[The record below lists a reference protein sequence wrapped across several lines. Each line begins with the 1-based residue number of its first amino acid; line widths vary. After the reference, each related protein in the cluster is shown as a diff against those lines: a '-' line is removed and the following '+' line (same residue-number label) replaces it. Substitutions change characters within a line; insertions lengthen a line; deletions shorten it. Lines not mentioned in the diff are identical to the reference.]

1 MENYK
6 SQMNEM
12 VTCSEC
18 GVKVH
23 VDDAEASYNA
33 ELDDVFFY
41 CSKCINDPAYLPAV
55 SDDSDEA
62 IEHTLAEGRAICPVC
77 GADIPDD
84 GSCFYCETNP
94 NPPASKA

>member
-62 IEHTLAEGRAICPVC
+62 VEQSVQSDLLVCPTCQLELSKDRICPK
-77 GADIPDD
+77 
-84 GSCFYCETNP
+84 CFGQY
-94 NPPASKA
+94 PASR